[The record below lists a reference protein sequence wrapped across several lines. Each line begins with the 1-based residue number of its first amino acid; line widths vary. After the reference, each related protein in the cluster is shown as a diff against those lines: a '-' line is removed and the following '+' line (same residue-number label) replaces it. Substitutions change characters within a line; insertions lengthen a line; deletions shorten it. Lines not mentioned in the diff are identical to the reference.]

1 MSSSVLTYF
10 SVRCIW
16 TKGVTIGK
24 ILYIL
29 TRYGPVIRA
38 ISNFIGKPSDS
49 TQWTFR
55 ESKWDG
61 GAPRVY
67 VMILLGLYAMLGGKR
82 RVMWLFWHGVLSI
95 HCTLGCYQLAVD
107 LTQECVNR
115 STQKAM
121 RHVLKKLGVALTEF
135 LLKYPAAFL
144 ECMTERHNCGPEKYN
159 SNRDIRWGMWGRVIM
174 LMWRTRGYLC
184 LKSRVYDA
192 DLILALQ
199 GAGQSTT
206 SSIRR
211 LGGGFYLSEVGE

>member
-1 MSSSVLTYF
+1 MACDIRTPTWYPEEQHGAFYNSFVGRPLFTSNEQKVRYVEGRPVT
-10 SVRCIW
+10 VRCIW

-82 RVMWLFWHGVLSI
+82 RVMWLFGTVSCLYI
-95 HCTLGCYQLAVD
+95 VPLVATKLAVD
-107 LTQECVNR
+107 LTHRKCTDPSGIIVAPR
-115 STQKAM
+115 SII
-121 RHVLKKLGVALTEF
+121 VIW
-135 LLKYPAAFL
+135 
-144 ECMTERHNCGPEKYN
+144 
-159 SNRDIRWGMWGRVIM
+159 DIRWGMWGRVIM

-192 DLILALQ
+192 DLM
-199 GAGQSTT
+199 GQDNRLLR
-206 SSIRR
+206 SIRR